1 MAQAGAWRPRV
12 PATWADRRSAG
23 PLVFLAVGL
32 VYLSLTRFV
41 LWLDQSDD
49 AAAGLWPAAGLTVG
63 ALLLLPTRLW
73 GWVLGAVLA
82 AETAGD
88 LATGSSLASALGWS
102 LGNMVEPLVGAG
114 LIRRAGNPHGSLTRL
129 RELLQFLCLAVLAG
143 PLVGGTI
150 GAVTTALG
158 TGVPFREVWPQ
169 YVAGDALGVLVV
181 APVLLAWSAPY
192 PHRSRWESAALWT
205 GAVGTTLVL
214 FSDLGGVWTV
224 TMAYLLIPFLTWAA
238 LRYGVLMVAELSV
251 VTVVVANSSTAYGGG
266 AFADAVPGHHAVVLL
281 QCFFGV
287 AVSSALILAVLVGD
301 LSDRRQVERVLRHRA
316 THDLLTGLPNRAVLA
331 DELKA
336 ALGGAGLSGRGEDGP
351 VVALLVCDID
361 HFKTVND
368 THGHAAGD
376 AFLVEVADRLQT
388 SVRDGDLVARISGD
402 EFVVLVRVVDEASVG
417 TVCDRI
423 MAAVG
428 GRPVAVPTGT
438 SWREVVPSLSVGV
451 ALSGAGATAESLFQ
465 GADAALYEAKKL
477 GRGRVVH
484 ADDGLR
490 ARVRDRADVER
501 GLAAALTGDEIH
513 VLHRPVLELAT
524 GKVVGFES
532 AARWEHPVRGLL
544 DLDQLV
550 PTVEAAGRTG
560 ELFAAVLAQALHA
573 QRRWD
578 RLLGF
583 APAVSLR
590 LPDAQ
595 LADPSLPETLALA
608 LTRADAHAGGLWLE
622 VSESATLDG
631 LVLATLATLRDL
643 GVHLSVEGFGTG
655 RSSVSRVAAHPWDLL
670 RIDRVFVDRLTVDPN
685 GPRLV
690 DALVTMAHTLGLPTV
705 ADGVETPAQLE
716 RLAGLGCDLVGGPVL
731 GAPVTASRAAAL
743 VGADGRWAGGPLPV
757 SLPADHRRGAADS
770 SP

>member
-1 MAQAGAWRPRV
+1 M
-12 PATWADRRSAG
+12 
-23 PLVFLAVGL
+23 
-32 VYLSLTRFV
+32 
-41 LWLDQSDD
+41 
-49 AAAGLWPAAGLTVG
+49 
-63 ALLLLPTRLW
+63 
-73 GWVLGAVLA
+73 
-82 AETAGD
+82 
-88 LATGSSLASALGWS
+88 
-102 LGNMVEPLVGAG
+102 
-114 LIRRAGNPHGSLTRL
+114 
-129 RELLQFLCLAVLAG
+129 
-143 PLVGGTI
+143 
-150 GAVTTALG
+150 
-158 TGVPFREVWPQ
+158 
-169 YVAGDALGVLVV
+169 
-181 APVLLAWSAPY
+181 
-192 PHRSRWESAALWT
+192 
-205 GAVGTTLVL
+205 
-214 FSDLGGVWTV
+214 
-224 TMAYLLIPFLTWAA
+224 
-238 LRYGVLMVAELSV
+238 
-251 VTVVVANSSTAYGGG
+251 
-266 AFADAVPGHHAVVLL
+266 
-281 QCFFGV
+281 
-287 AVSSALILAVLVGD
+287 
-301 LSDRRQVERVLRHRA
+301 
-316 THDLLTGLPNRAVLA
+316 
-331 DELKA
+331 
-336 ALGGAGLSGRGEDGP
+336 
-351 VVALLVCDID
+351 
-361 HFKTVND
+361 
-368 THGHAAGD
+368 
-376 AFLVEVADRLQT
+376 
-388 SVRDGDLVARISGD
+388 
-402 EFVVLVRVVDEASVG
+402 
-417 TVCDRI
+417 
-423 MAAVG
+423 
-428 GRPVAVPTGT
+428 
-438 SWREVVPSLSVGV
+438 PSLSVGV

-655 RSSVSRVAAHPWDLL
+655 RSSVSRMAAHPWDLL

-716 RLAGLGCDLVGGPVL
+716 RLAGLGCDLVGGAVL